1 MARELTA
8 ILPVIGV
15 FSDIKTCWL
24 GPQKAAH
31 AVLGE
36 VNLPLGGL
44 YMIGPASLR
53 IDRVHSCFC
62 RCLSGMA
69 IYSST
74 FSIIHKKNA
83 MD

>member
-44 YMIGPASLR
+44 YMIGPASPQLFLWMSVR
-53 IDRVHSCFC
+53 YGYI
-62 RCLSGMA
+62 
-69 IYSST
+69 
-74 FSIIHKKNA
+74 
-83 MD
+83 